1 MRIEFDDAK
10 NQANVANR
18 NLSFEEVSRFDFA
31 TAVIDQ
37 DTRTTYPETRW
48 VAIGYLND
56 RLHVL
61 CFTPL
66 AGGIRVI
73 SFRKANA
80 REIKAHAK
88 KNHTIGG

>member
-1 MRIEFDDAK
+1 VHIEFDAAK
-10 NQANVANR
+10 NQANVASR
-18 NLSFEEVSRFDFA
+18 NLSFKASRFDFA

-37 DTRTTYPETRW
+37 DTRKNYPETRW
-48 VAIGYLND
+48 VAIGYLDD

-61 CFTPL
+61 CFTPV

-80 REIKAHAK
+80 REVKAHDK
-88 KNHTIGG
+88 KTRTVGG

>member
-1 MRIEFDDAK
+1 MHIEFDDAK

-37 DTRTTYPETRW
+37 DTRKTYPETRW

-56 RLHVL
+56 R
-61 CFTPL
+61 
-66 AGGIRVI
+66 
-73 SFRKANA
+73 
-80 REIKAHAK
+80 
-88 KNHTIGG
+88 

>member
-1 MRIEFDDAK
+1 MHIEFDAAK
-10 NQANVANR
+10 NQASVASR
-18 NLSFEEVSRFDFA
+18 NLSFEQASRFDFA

-37 DTRTTYPETRW
+37 DTRKNYPETRW
-48 VAIGYLND
+48 VAIGFLDD

-61 CFTPL
+61 CFTPV

-80 REIKAHAK
+80 REVKAHDK
-88 KNHTIGG
+88 KTRTFSG